1 MKRRE
6 FLEACLGKML
16 GFYYLLHTEWGPF
29 GGKQR
34 PENQDTTSPILI
46 KVLGTAQDGG
56 IPHAGCYCPHCQQAR
71 SEPQFVRM
79 ISSVAIL
86 DFSDK
91 SFVLIDATPDIRR
104 QSDMVCQRLGLDSSG
119 SKVSPDGI
127 LLTHAH
133 IGHYTGL
140 MFFGYEAMSTHR
152 LPVYCSQHMAR
163 FLKENGPW
171 SQLVTLENITMHTLD
186 LDRENRITQRI
197 SVIPFR
203 VPHRDE
209 YSDTLGFQIIG
220 PSKKLLYIPDIQKW
234 GVWNRSIQEEVKK
247 VDYALLDGTFFSP
260 DELPG
265 RDLAKIGHPFIRDS
279 LRILQK
285 VVEKGKSQVYF
296 THLNHSNLALDPAS
310 AAQEEIMDK
319 GFNLAEEGMEFHL

>member
-6 FLEACLGKML
+6 FLEGCLGKTL
-16 GFYYLLHTEWGPF
+16 GFYYLLHLEGIPF
-29 GGKQR
+29 GKKHK
-34 PENQDTTSPILI
+34 PESQDTTSPVLI

-56 IPHAGCYCPHCQQAR
+56 IPHIGCYCPHCQQAR
-71 SEPQFVRM
+71 REPEFARM
-79 ISSVAIL
+79 ISSLAIL
-86 DFSDK
+86 DLSERQF
-91 SFVLIDATPDIRR
+91 FLIDATPD
-104 QSDMVCQRLGLDSSG
+104 
-119 SKVSPDGI
+119 I

-140 MFFGYEAMSTHR
+140 MFYGYEAMSTHR
-152 LPVYCSQHMAR
+152 LPVYCSQQMAQ
-163 FLKENGPW
+163 FLRDNGPW
-171 SQLVTLENITMHTLD
+171 SQLVYLENISIHTLD
-186 LDRENRITQRI
+186 LDKENRINSRF

-220 PSKKLLYIPDIQKW
+220 PHKKMLYIPDIQKW
-234 GVWNRSIQEEVKK
+234 NVWIRSIQEEVER

-265 RDLAKIGHPFIRDS
+265 RDLSKIGHPFIQDS
-279 LRILQK
+279 LQILHE

-296 THLNHSNLALDPAS
+296 THLNHSNLALNPEGTAWK
-310 AAQEEIMDK
+310 EIEKM
-319 GFNLAEEGMEFHL
+319 GFSLAEDGMEFHL

>member
-6 FLEACLGKML
+6 FLEGCLGKSL
-16 GFYYLLHTEWGPF
+16 GFYYLLHRDGIPF
-29 GGKQR
+29 REKQR
-34 PENQDTTSPILI
+34 SESQDTTSPVLI

-71 SEPQFVRM
+71 REPHLARL
-79 ISSVAIL
+79 ISSLAIL
-86 DFSDK
+86 DLSERQF
-91 SFVLIDATPDIRR
+91 FLVDATPDIRR
-104 QSDMVCQRLGLDSSG
+104 QSEMVCQRLGLNPSG
-119 SKVSPDGI
+119 SKVPPDGI

-140 MFFGYEAMSTHR
+140 MFYGYEAMSTHR
-152 LPVYCSQHMAR
+152 VPVYCSQRMAQ
-163 FLKENGPW
+163 FLKDNGPW
-171 SQLVTLENITMHTLD
+171 SQLVSLENIWIHILD
-186 LDRENRITQRI
+186 LDKESRINSRI

-220 PSKKLLYIPDIQKW
+220 PHKKLLYIPDIQKW
-234 GVWNRSIQEEVKK
+234 NVWTRSIQEEVKK

-265 RDLAKIGHPFIRDS
+265 RDLTKIGHPFIQDS
-279 LRILQK
+279 MRILQK
-285 VVEKGKSQVYF
+285 VVEEGKPQIHF
-296 THLNHSNLALDPAS
+296 THLNHSNLALNPEGTARKEIEKMGFGLAS
-310 AAQEEIMDK
+310 D
-319 GFNLAEEGMEFHL
+319 GMEFRL